1 MMCLIVADVVSRNF
15 LGGSIGGSFEIVQNY
30 FMPLAVFPAL
40 PYVYGSGV
48 LPRMDLAMH
57 RAPRRAQ
64 DAVVYLLLLVEVAL
78 FAVLAYY
85 TWEFAATGR
94 ERGTEFV
101 AGGDLYLLWPLFYLV
116 PLSFALVL
124 VETLFVLLRNVLGD
138 RVSIAMHDGPEVEA
152 L

>member
-1 MMCLIVADVVSRNF
+1 M
-15 LGGSIGGSFEIVQNY
+15 
-30 FMPLAVFPAL
+30 
-40 PYVYGSGV
+40 
-48 LPRMDLAMH
+48 
-57 RAPRRAQ
+57 
-64 DAVVYLLLLVEVAL
+64 EVAL